1 MTTTRTRTYS
11 WDDPHAA
18 AAALSQTSGLDAL
31 RAFVRGEVPAV
42 PMART
47 LGLDL
52 VEVDEGRAVFEA
64 DTAEWLLNPMG
75 TVHGGFAA
83 TLLDSALGCAVHS
96 TLPAGTGYT
105 TVELKVNMV
114 RAIKASTGRLRCEA
128 TVVHAG
134 DRIAT
139 AEARVTGVEDGRLY
153 AHGSTTCLVLR
164 GES

>member
-1 MTTTRTRTYS
+1 MTDTRTRTYT
-11 WDDPHAA
+11 WDDPSRTTS
-18 AAALSQTSGLDAL
+18 ALASSSGLDAL
-31 RAFVRGEVPAV
+31 RSLVDGRTPAP

-47 LGLDL
+47 LGLEL
-52 VEVDEGRAVFEA
+52 VDVSHGRAVFEA
-64 DTAEWLLNPMG
+64 DAAEWLLNPMG

-96 TLPAGTGYT
+96 TLPAGDGYT

-114 RAIKASTGRLRCEA
+114 KAITAATGRLRCEA

-134 DRIAT
+134 GRIAT
-139 AEARVTGVEDGRLY
+139 ADARVVGVDDGKLY

-164 GES
+164 GER

>member
-1 MTTTRTRTYS
+1 MTRTRTYT
-11 WDDPHAA
+11 WDDPLATT
-18 AAALSQTSGLDAL
+18 AALTASGIDAL
-31 RAFVRGEVPAV
+31 RALLAGDVPPP

-47 LGLDL
+47 LGLEL
-52 VEVDEGRAVFEA
+52 VAVDEGSATFEA
-64 DTAEWLLNPMG
+64 DAAEWLLNPMG

-114 RAIKASTGRLRCEA
+114 RAITAATGRLRCVA

-134 DRIAT
+134 GRIAT
-139 AEARVTGVEDGRLY
+139 ADARVTGVEDRRLY

-164 GES
+164 GER